1 MKKYLELSRKVIREK
16 YIRIAQKMKFSI
28 KFPADLVTFTEE
40 IPNRYHNHAETKK
53 WISKH

>member
-53 WISKH
+53 WI